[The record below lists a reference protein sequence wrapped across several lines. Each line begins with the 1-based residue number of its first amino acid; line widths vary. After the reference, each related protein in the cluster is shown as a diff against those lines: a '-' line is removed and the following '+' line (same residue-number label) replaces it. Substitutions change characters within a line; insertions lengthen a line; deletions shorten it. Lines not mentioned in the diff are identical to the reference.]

1 MPIIYLLRHAQST
14 ANTKGIL
21 AGRDNSVELT
31 KQGFGQAKK
40 LVQVLDQLEIGRIVS
55 SPLTRCLQTIE
66 PFRDRRGKI
75 PFSQDERL
83 IEMDYGNWS
92 GQKLSKL
99 ARKKEWRTIQN
110 TPSLFTF
117 PGGESFKSMRSRV
130 DNLFRSLDNQKGP
143 ILLVTHGDIVKMFLA
158 SAAGLKID
166 GFQKFVIE
174 PGSISTIGSRRGKYS
189 ILGSNTYPAHASK
202 NVTTN
207 TIGGGD
213 FLIKQLQWWKK

>member
-1 MPIIYLLRHAQST
+1 FINRQSVYTVIRLYL
-14 ANTKGIL
+14 
-21 AGRDNSVELT
+21 DEEL
-31 KQGFGQAKK
+31 
-40 LVQVLDQLEIGRIVS
+40 S
-55 SPLTRCLQTIE
+55 LTRLPNSTNNKPISW
-66 PFRDRRGKI
+66 I
-75 PFSQDERL
+75 MS
-83 IEMDYGNWS
+83 
-92 GQKLSKL
+92 
-99 ARKKEWRTIQN
+99 
-110 TPSLFTF
+110 
-117 PGGESFKSMRSRV
+117 V

-174 PGSISTIGSRRGKYS
+174 PGSISTIGSSRGKYS

-202 NVTTN
+202 NITTN

>member
-14 ANTKGIL
+14 ANAKGVL

-31 KQGFGQAKK
+31 KQGFVQAKK
-40 LVQVLDQLEIGRIVS
+40 LVQVLDQLEIGKILS

-66 PFRDRRGKI
+66 PFRARSGKI

-83 IEMDYGNWS
+83 IEMDYGIWS
-92 GQKLSKL
+92 GHKLSKL
-99 ARKKEWRTIQN
+99 ARKNEWRTIQT
-110 TPSLFTF
+110 TPSKFTF

-130 DNLFRSLDNQKGP
+130 ENLFKSLDGHREP
-143 ILLVTHGDIVKMFLA
+143 VLLVTHGDIVKMFLA
-158 SAAGLKID
+158 VAAGLKID

-174 PGSISTIGSRRGKYS
+174 PGSISTIGSKRGAYS
-189 ILGSNTYPAHASK
+189 ILGSNTYPTRALQN
-202 NVTTN
+202 NVTN

-213 FLIKQLQWWKK
+213 FLVNKLMWWKR